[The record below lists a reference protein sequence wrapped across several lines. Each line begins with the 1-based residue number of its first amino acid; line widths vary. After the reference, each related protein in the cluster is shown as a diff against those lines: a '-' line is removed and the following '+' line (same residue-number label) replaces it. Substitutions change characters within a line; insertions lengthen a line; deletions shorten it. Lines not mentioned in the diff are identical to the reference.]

1 MRPGPTPSVSW
12 LHAAAGA
19 IVALAAAE
27 LFGAGLASVL
37 GAAAG
42 GFVAARLA
50 GHHGLFQ
57 GAAAAAGFVVSAAIL
72 DTFSPVP
79 LLPGDTVVLVVL
91 DTLHLAA
98 GAAGGW
104 LAVRS

>member
-1 MRPGPTPSVSW
+1 MRSSAAPSISW
-12 LHAAAGA
+12 LHAAVGA
-19 IVALAAAE
+19 IVALLAAE
-27 LFGAGLASVL
+27 LFGAGLASVV

-57 GAAAAAGFVVSAAIL
+57 GAAAAAGFVVSAAIV

-79 LLPGDTVVLVVL
+79 LLPGETVVLIVL

-104 LAVRS
+104 LALRS